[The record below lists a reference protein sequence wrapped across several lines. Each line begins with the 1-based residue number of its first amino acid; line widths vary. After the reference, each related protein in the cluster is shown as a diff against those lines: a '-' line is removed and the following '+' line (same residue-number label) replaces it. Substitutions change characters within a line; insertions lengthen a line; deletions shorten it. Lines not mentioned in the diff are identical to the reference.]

1 MPVDDTI
8 TNFAQVYTAAREA
21 RAEHPDE
28 SRFQVAMRG
37 LAAAPEMSD
46 PLFPVRKKLSDLAL
60 REHSLNLSTLIQQKE
75 DTLNDAELMR
85 TAAEQFQQLSPED
98 KVNAPTPAFKTMA
111 AQRQWTNFMQANL
124 ATDQVQQVAQMHA
137 ADSQYKIAALGMLDP
152 ADRTEIASIKDP
164 AIQIRALD
172 MAVQAKRQKAENAA
186 EALRLEAL
194 QGKIAV
200 ARETAAGRLAVQ
212 KERDQALEKIA
223 TLKLSATDAKGATVS
238 KSKFIDRHLNTVMK
252 EMGTTDTTKI
262 SAWLSDFY
270 DKNFGA
276 GTPEPLPMA
285 PSIDTPKLAPMN
297 IPTYDP
303 ATGKWTTNAATR

>member
-28 SRFQVAMRG
+28 SRFNVAMRA
-37 LAAAPEMSD
+37 LAAPKEMSD
-46 PLFPVRKKLSDLAL
+46 PLFPVKQKLTDLAL
-60 REHSLNLSTLIQQKE
+60 REQSLNLSTLIQQKE
-75 DTLNDAELMR
+75 DSLNDAELMR

-200 ARETAAGRLAVQ
+200 VEATAKGRLDAQ
-212 KERDQALEKIA
+212 KERDRAMEAIA
-223 TLKLSATDAKGATVS
+223 KYKTNQTVS
-238 KSKFIDRHLNTVMK
+238 RDKFIQMHLNQLMK
-252 EMGTTDTTKI
+252 DMDTTDPIKV
-262 SAWLSDFY
+262 SKWLNDFY
-270 DKNFGA
+270 DKNFGT
-276 GTPEPLPMA
+276 GTREPLPMA
-285 PSIDTPKLAPMN
+285 PATDTPKLAPMN